1 MHDAHAGME
10 GPLFLSRI
18 FGIPAPTFYARQC
31 PDNNERDSCGVGTS
45 KYHDLCIH
53 ASTSVLRSRHAEI
66 ITRHRRR
73 QTGNVPSIELKVE
86 AIDAISVWKP
96 RQQGID
102 GRCISV
108 ILAPCRRGS
117 GGSVGYRLAK
127 NCQSVLTPFTLRLRI
142 CNSLPTCTI

>member
-1 MHDAHAGME
+1 MRTWRARYFYLGYLGFQHRRSMLANAQIMTNE
-10 GPLFLSRI
+10 T
-18 FGIPAPTFYARQC
+18 PAPR
-31 PDNNERDSCGVGTS
+31 STS
-45 KYHDLCIH
+45 IYHDLCIH

-66 ITRHRRR
+66 ITLHRRR
-73 QTGNVPSIELKVE
+73 QTGNFPSIELKVE

-117 GGSVGYRLAK
+117 GGSGCEGYRLTK

-142 CNSLPTCTI
+142 CNSLPTCTT